1 MISRLKQNII
11 KITKIYYAGGLAA
24 SERPMMR
31 QKWAR
36 WSCQFR
42 SSRARCASIQTRSS
56 KRTSMHIFGFSI
68 WLVLRKRQWVSHRYG
83 LFRRRL
89 EKKEK
94 EQREELRT
102 AKKGNGVERQV
113 SSGMRSV
120 DAERGV
126 PL

>member
-42 SSRARCASIQTRSS
+42 SFKRTSRARCASIQTRSF
-56 KRTSMHIFGFSI
+56 KRTSNGVTSRPAARSSF
-68 WLVLRKRQWVSHRYG
+68 VS
-83 LFRRRL
+83 
-89 EKKEK
+89 
-94 EQREELRT
+94 RT
-102 AKKGNGVERQV
+102 AALRRF
-113 SSGMRSV
+113 SRCT
-120 DAERGV
+120 R
-126 PL
+126 